1 MSEHAYDKAWKRYR
15 RLRLHCWLA
24 FAGFG
29 LSGLTAVFADL
40 SSRFGEASLIPIP
53 AFWLYFMITRSRLR
67 SFPRPRCD
75 KEFKRRWMSESRFPR
90 GSCPHC
96 GLHKFSTENSQLSD
110 HSQISRYNLRMNR
123 SAQQVLEDAR
133 QLPHGD
139 LDSLIGELFRVGD
152 GSMDAEIDSAWKA
165 EVESRVAESEAG
177 TAVTYSWEEVE
188 APLRARLAA

>member
-1 MSEHAYDKAWKRYR
+1 M
-15 RLRLHCWLA
+15 
-24 FAGFG
+24 
-29 LSGLTAVFADL
+29 
-40 SSRFGEASLIPIP
+40 
-53 AFWLYFMITRSRLR
+53 
-67 SFPRPRCD
+67 
-75 KEFKRRWMSESRFPR
+75 
-90 GSCPHC
+90 
-96 GLHKFSTENSQLSD
+96 SD